1 MSVGE
6 IGIMTPCTTFSP
18 AAHMAVRSYKQPR
31 EFEPSLPKTYALG
44 FAPTRLNVADDPTR
58 DVDLRPSAFFL
69 AYGDWEKTT

>member
-1 MSVGE
+1 
-6 IGIMTPCTTFSP
+6 MTPCTTFSP